1 MPERFPDVAFHF
13 MTTFAR
19 FEEALKRVGYLKNT
33 RAAQADWDAFA
44 RDLAPEFFDEVR
56 QAPEA
61 ATLVTRPP
69 KARLVSQQGFE
80 WGEPQSITDAVSL
93 FNALRRARN
102 NLYHGNKFIG
112 DPDGDQRGEQLL
124 VESLWVLNLAL
135 AKNEKLKKATEANA

>member
-1 MPERFPDVAFHF
+1 MSDRFPDVAFHF

-61 ATLVTRPP
+61 VKPSSRQPSERKHHRTQT
-69 KARLVSQQGFE
+69 
-80 WGEPQSITDAVSL
+80 
-93 FNALRRARN
+93 
-102 NLYHGNKFIG
+102 
-112 DPDGDQRGEQLL
+112 
-124 VESLWVLNLAL
+124 
-135 AKNEKLKKATEANA
+135 